1 MRLCGFK
8 SRPRHHKPV
17 RRSVSQPP
25 GKGQTRRRSQA
36 VKAEVC
42 KTSMRRFESAR
53 RLHPSYQNP
62 QSPVSLPSTTAVIS
76 GLASAFQKARSQC
89 VFSSVPSIASDQAC
103 QAQQPGCCLFAAIPG
118 LGLDFHR
125 SITLNPLVCDRRN
138 GLDGLVL
145 AWGRVSWW
153 TAWNA
158 GRVLNPMSCFSV
170 KECPVQTARHVAL
183 SAPPYIP
190 SK

>member
-53 RLHPSYQNP
+53 RLHPSYQYP

-76 GLASAFQKARSQC
+76 GLASAFQKARSLC
-89 VFSSVPSIASDQAC
+89 FSLSSPQSRMTRHARSNSLGTAC
-103 QAQQPGCCLFAAIPG
+103 LRLSPAWAWSCTG
-118 LGLDFHR
+118 L
-125 SITLNPLVCDRRN
+125 STLNLFVCDQRN
-138 GLDGLVL
+138 GLDGFGPCL
-145 AWGRVSWW
+145 GPGCR
-153 TAWNA
+153 
-158 GRVLNPMSCFSV
+158 GGP
-170 KECPVQTARHVAL
+170 PGIHVE
-183 SAPPYIP
+183 S
-190 SK
+190 